1 MVQNTEAD
9 CPRRGR
15 GRPQLR
21 ADDDT
26 RSHIIEA
33 AEQEFQANGYAATC
47 IAKVAERACV
57 STKTLYRLI
66 PTKAELFRSV
76 VSDRI
81 SLFVLES
88 HLDGLDSLD
97 AAEALERIL
106 NAFGMLTLE
115 AGTIALS
122 RLVIGECG
130 AFPEIGAGF
139 YEGAVKRTSEAM
151 EDALNRLCQRGLIQ
165 LDDPREATEMLR
177 GMMIF
182 EPQRAAMLG
191 QKDPPSPEEI
201 AARARRCARMF
212 LDGCRVRTHPFE
224 RRGAQV

>member
-106 NAFGMLTLE
+106 NAFGIVFASRPRAYLRMASDAFIENALGLKKRDVLFGRRNTLLDE
-115 AGTIALS
+115 WDRPLA
-122 RLVIGECG
+122 
-130 AFPEIGAGF
+130 EIV
-139 YEGAVKRTSEAM
+139 EI
-151 EDALNRLCQRGLIQ
+151 L
-165 LDDPREATEMLR
+165 
-177 GMMIF
+177 
-182 EPQRAAMLG
+182 
-191 QKDPPSPEEI
+191 PP
-201 AARARRCARMF
+201 
-212 LDGCRVRTHPFE
+212 
-224 RRGAQV
+224 